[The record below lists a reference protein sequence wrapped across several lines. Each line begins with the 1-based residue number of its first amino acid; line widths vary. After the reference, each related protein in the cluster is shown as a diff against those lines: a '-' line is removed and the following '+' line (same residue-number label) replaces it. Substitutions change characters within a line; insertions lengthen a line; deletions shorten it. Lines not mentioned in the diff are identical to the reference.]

1 MAQRIKLVV
10 AAAAIYLLGMGTT
23 AVMAQGGLSLEGLA
37 EMSASLT
44 GRVDG
49 IEERL
54 AALEAMPEATATP
67 QASTVTVAR
76 VSNVRSGPGTNYTV
90 VGQSSAGTVY
100 EVTGKN
106 SAGDWYRIQY
116 DGEAAWV
123 WAGLTDNRSLS
134 VPIVETPTAPPGR
147 RAAAGPAASP
157 AHDGQ
162 TVVIEKTSQSYW
174 AAPSEGDWMG
184 TLIPGPGKYA
194 VPPGTYVYVCTKTNN
209 PVWHKI
215 LVPEAPDGWVWIR
228 TLLFS
233 INEIHCDE

>member
-37 EMSASLT
+37 EMLASLT

-54 AALEAMPEATATP
+54 AALEATPEATATS

-76 VSNVRSGPGTNYTV
+76 VSNVRGGPGTNYTV
-90 VGQSSAGTVY
+90 VGRSSAGTVY

-106 SAGDWYRIQY
+106 SGGDWYRIQY

-134 VPIVETPTAPPGR
+134 VPIVETSTAPPGSR
-147 RAAAGPAASP
+147 RGGRASS
-157 AHDGQ
+157 
-162 TVVIEKTSQSYW
+162 K
-174 AAPSEGDWMG
+174 
-184 TLIPGPGKYA
+184 PGA
-194 VPPGTYVYVCTKTNN
+194 
-209 PVWHKI
+209 
-215 LVPEAPDGWVWIR
+215 
-228 TLLFS
+228 
-233 INEIHCDE
+233 